1 MPRHIHIPEM
11 ADWTSFLAN
20 SAEIDNYLVSENEL
34 LRVRTSPAPR
44 QLALAMTNCCNEIW
58 NFVTAEGA
66 VSIWETTQKVNE
78 MLRKGAAEELGL
90 TDEGLPPDH
99 PVIHIVDKKT
109 YFEHT
114 PGEKLVEEWACQFAA
129 HDAKALDYLE
139 RGFSPL
145 SLQKEIALWAWHSQF
160 WIASFSPFFNLNG
173 MTGRFMTNAVR
184 LRWSMPLW
192 RCDSVRGAWREN
204 LKTYTKV
211 WMKKGPFHP
220 LPDAVLPNVEKL
232 DLVGQSEE

>member
-1 MPRHIHIPEM
+1 MPRHIHIPQM
-11 ADWTSFLAN
+11 PDWTSFLAN

-58 NFVTAEGA
+58 NFVTAEEPI
-66 VSIWETTQKVNE
+66 SIWDTAQKVNE
-78 MLRKGAAEELGL
+78 TLRKGAAEELGL

-99 PVIHIVDKKT
+99 PAIHIVDKKT
-109 YFEHT
+109 YFT
-114 PGEKLVEEWACQFAA
+114 PSPGEDFMEEWKSQFEL
-129 HDAKALDYLE
+129 HDAKALDFLE

-145 SLQKEIALWAWHSQF
+145 AFQKEIAVWAWQSQF

-192 RCDSVRGAWREN
+192 RCDTVRGAWREN
-204 LKTYTKV
+204 LQMYTKF

-220 LPDAVLPNVEKL
+220 LPDTVLPNVEKL

>member
-1 MPRHIHIPEM
+1 MPRHIHIPQM
-11 ADWTSFLAN
+11 SDWTSFLAN

-58 NFVTAEGA
+58 SFVTTDGP
-66 VSIWETTQKVNE
+66 VSIWDTTSKVNQ
-78 MLRKGAAEELGL
+78 MLQEGATEELGL
-90 TDEGLPPDH
+90 NDQGLPPDH
-99 PVIHIVDKKT
+99 PVIHIVDKKSSFDPT
-109 YFEHT
+109 TSAGFI
-114 PGEKLVEEWACQFAA
+114 EEWKGQFGA
-129 HDAKALDYLE
+129 HDAKAIDYLE

-145 SLQKEIALWAWHSQF
+145 TLQKEIALWAWHSQF
-160 WIASFSPFFNLNG
+160 WIASFAPFFNLNG

-192 RCDSVRGAWREN
+192 KCDTVRGAWRQN
-204 LKTYTKV
+204 LGMYTKF

-220 LPDAVLPNVEKL
+220 LPGTVLPNVEKL
-232 DLVGQSEE
+232 DLVGQSEG